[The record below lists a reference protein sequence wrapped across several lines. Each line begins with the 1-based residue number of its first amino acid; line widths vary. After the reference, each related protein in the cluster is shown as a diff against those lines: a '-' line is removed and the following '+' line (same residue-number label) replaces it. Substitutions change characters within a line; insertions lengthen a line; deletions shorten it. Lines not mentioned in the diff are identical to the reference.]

1 MARLMETRSAYDR
14 VLAIG
19 AHPDDIELGAGG
31 LLARLSRGGTRV
43 VMAVC
48 SVPSQGEE
56 RMAEARRG
64 AELIGAELALV
75 CGIEPVR
82 VEDVP
87 MHRIVGKLDEIIAR
101 ERPELVLT
109 HSLHDVHWDHQLV
122 HNATISAL
130 RRTPCD
136 LLAFVSTPELNAASH
151 FLGECFAD
159 ITDTLEVKLAA
170 VAAHSTQIAKNS
182 ANIESCR
189 DIARALGRISGV
201 KFAEAYEV
209 LRLRL

>member
-1 MARLMETRSAYDR
+1 MALLMDPHSVAR

-31 LLARLSRGGTRV
+31 LLARLARAGARV

-48 SVPSQGEE
+48 SVPTQAEE
-56 RMAEARRG
+56 RIAEARRG
-64 AELIGAELALV
+64 AELIGAELVTV
-75 CGIEPVR
+75 CGLEPVR

-87 MHRIVGKLDEIIAR
+87 MHRIVARLDEIVAR
-101 ERPELVLT
+101 ERPGLVLT
-109 HSLHDVHWDHQLV
+109 HSIRDVHWDHQLV
-122 HNATISAL
+122 HNATISSL

-136 LLAFVSTPELNAASH
+136 LLAFTSTPDLNAASH

-159 ITDTLEVKLAA
+159 ISETIDVKLAA
-170 VAAHSTQIAKNS
+170 VAAHATQTLKGS
-182 ANIESCR
+182 ANLESCR
-189 DIARALGRISGV
+189 DLARALGRLSGV
-201 KFAEAYEV
+201 TYAEAYEV